1 MSPAFTELYVQR
13 TEEINVYR
21 LIHAPYL
28 WLIKTDDT
36 FLITKYRKIDELD
49 ELNKF
54 SRKV

>member
-21 LIHAPYL
+21 LIHTPYL